1 MSALAGA
8 QKAAEAGDLQYLQSK
23 AHMLERPLLE
33 QISLYAA
40 RGGQLEVLQ
49 WLSLQGAALS
59 PHMCTW
65 AAGGGHL
72 AVLQYARQNGCAWDS
87 STCEAAAGGGHLAV
101 LQYARQNGCAW
112 SSGTCEAA
120 ARGGH
125 LAVLQYARQN
135 GCAWSSWTC
144 EAAARGGNP
153 SILRWLHQHGCPWD
167 CWTSISAAV
176 HGHSEVFEWARQQQ
190 PPCPLWNCTR
200 DHMIW
205 FRRISPCTLVY
216 LAQQEAPMLPR
227 MLAQAH
233 VSATEMTYA
242 VLSLKA
248 ALPDRTPHEVVLSI
262 VSLAFSDCQPFWD
275 SKWI

>member
-1 MSALAGA
+1 MIALAGA

-65 AAGGGHL
+65 AAEGGHL
-72 AVLQYARQNGCAWDS
+72 AVLQYAHQNGCAWDS

-125 LAVLQYARQN
+125 LAVLQYAHQN
-135 GCAWSSWTC
+135 SCTWGPAVCS
-144 EAAARGGNP
+144 AAAELGNL
-153 SILRWLHQHGCPWD
+153 SILRWLRQHGCPWD
-167 CWTSISAAV
+167 WRTTSAAAV
-176 HGHSEVFEWARQQQ
+176 GDHLEVLRWAHLQQ
-190 PPCPLWNCTR
+190 PPCPLWPRQEQLRLIIRNL
-200 DHMIW
+200 
-205 FRRISPCTLVY
+205 SPCMLVY
-216 LAQQEAPMLPR
+216 LLQQQAPMSAR
-227 MLAQAH
+227 HLAQARAA
-233 VSATEMTYA
+233 ATKMTYA
-242 VLSLKA
+242 VLSLRA
-248 ALPDRTPHEVVLSI
+248 ALPDRTPHEAVLKI
-262 VSLAFSDCQPFWD
+262 ASLALMQAWQ
-275 SKWI
+275 